1 MLASL
6 QNLFS
11 PKAVAQSL
19 KTLPPLESTIMDT
32 YFKNRP
38 AHPLP
43 LLGISDLKAVIQTVP
58 VVRREGT
65 PVPLN
70 EETVE
75 SQYFAPMPLKVQIP
89 VTASELNDLRLI
101 FGNQAAAEAW
111 KSRKVEQIRQTIHN
125 TTEGMCCGVLTT
137 GKLAWPV
144 RIPGGKTENYGLDY
158 GPILNYTPKAKLTGA
173 SKVSDVYR
181 ILRDMQQQIRMAGLG
196 GKVEFICGEDV
207 AAVFLDMAENYKST
221 AKDAPIAISLGNGD
235 VKIGAYP
242 IRFMDETYP
251 MPDSG
256 EWVPKLNAKTL
267 LAVATDVPGTIWYC
281 AIDSISANNA
291 ATPLHIIPVKRDDD
305 SGITLIGQAKPMPA
319 RPSRSVCSAVVVD

>member
-1 MLASL
+1 MLANI

-11 PKAVAQSL
+11 QKAVAQSL
-19 KTLPPLESTIMDT
+19 KTLPPLESTIMDS

-43 LLGISDLKAVIQTVP
+43 MLGISDLKAVVQTVP
-58 VVRREGT
+58 VVRREGAA
-65 PVPLN
+65 VPLQ
-70 EETVE
+70 EERIE
-75 SQYFAPMPLKVQIP
+75 SHYFAPNPIKVQIP
-89 VTASELNDLRLI
+89 VTASELNDLRVI

-125 TTEGMCCGVLTT
+125 TTEGMCAGVLTT
-137 GKLAWPV
+137 GKLEWPV
-144 RIPGGKTENYGLDY
+144 ALPGGNSGTYEMDY
-158 GPILNYTPKAKLTGA
+158 GPVLSLTPKAKLTGA

-181 ILRDMQQQIRMAGLG
+181 LLREMQQKIRMAGLG
-196 GKVEFICGEDV
+196 GKVEFLCGEDV
-207 AAVFLDMAENYKST
+207 AAVFIDMAENYKST
-221 AKDAPIAISLGNGD
+221 AKDAPITMSLGNGD
-235 VKIGAYP
+235 IKIGNFP
-242 IRFMDETYP
+242 IKFMDETYP
-251 MPDSG
+251 EPGG